1 VGVEINGPF
10 LFLLYFH
17 VIMNLLLVVVF
28 DKQEG
33 VTCLAWL
40 GSSKY
45 VASGC
50 VDGMVLIWDSLS
62 GELARVFSG
71 HREAVQSLA
80 ISADG
85 NSLISVSSDKSARVF
100 DISMFK

>member
-1 VGVEINGPF
+1 
-10 LFLLYFH
+10 LYFH
-17 VIMNLLLVVVF
+17 GIMNLLLVVVF